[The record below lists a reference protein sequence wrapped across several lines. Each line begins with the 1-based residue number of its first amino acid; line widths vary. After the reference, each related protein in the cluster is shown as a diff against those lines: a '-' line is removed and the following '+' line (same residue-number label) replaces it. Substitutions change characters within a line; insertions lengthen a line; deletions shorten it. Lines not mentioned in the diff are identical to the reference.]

1 MRFLDAGE
9 THGKA
14 LIAIV
19 EGFPAHVKIDIE
31 NINRILQLRQRGY
44 GRGKRMEIEKDR
56 VTILSGI
63 RNSFTT
69 GAPITLMIE
78 NRDYENWKSFM
89 DAMQCDVDTKKVTVP
104 RPGHA
109 DLAGCLKYEFDD
121 ARNVLERASA
131 RETAIRVAVGALCEE
146 LLKMFGIKL
155 YNHVVEIGRVRLTK
169 SYSFDDTELFEHAL
183 SSSEL
188 FCIDKEAEIQ
198 MKQEIDIA
206 RQIGDSVGGVAEVI
220 CKNVPYGL
228 GSHVH
233 WDRRLDAQIAQ
244 AVMSIQSVKGVEI
257 GLGFEAAR
265 RFGSEVHDEIYYDDK
280 IGFYRKT
287 NNAGGIEGGIS
298 NGMDI
303 VVRAAFKPIP
313 TLYKPLKSVD
323 IRTFQPA
330 EAAVERSDICAVPAG
345 SIVMRAAVAYV
356 LANVLIERLGGDS
369 AKTMLETFKRIYNK
383 E

>member
-14 LIAIV
+14 LIAII

-31 NINRILQLRQRGY
+31 NINHLLQLRQRGY

-56 VTILSGI
+56 VKILSGV

-78 NRDYENWKSFM
+78 NRDYENWRSFM
-89 DAMQCDVDTKKVTVP
+89 DATQCDVDTKKVTVP

-131 RETAIRVAVGALCEE
+131 RETAIRVAVGAVCEE

-169 SYSFDDTELFEHAL
+169 SYSFDDTELFEQAL
-183 SSSEL
+183 SSSDL
-188 FCIDKEAEIQ
+188 FCIDKEAE
-198 MKQEIDIA
+198 MKMKEEIDIA
-206 RQIGDSVGGVAEVI
+206 KQIGDSVGGIAEVI
-220 CKNVPYGL
+220 CKNVPYGI

-233 WDRRLDAQIAQ
+233 WDRKLDAQIAHS
-244 AVMSIQSVKGVEI
+244 VMSIQSVKGVEI
-257 GLGFEAAR
+257 GMGFEAAR

-280 IGFYRKT
+280 KGFYRKT

-345 SIVMRAAVAYV
+345 KYCHESGNCVCSGKCFNRKV
-356 LANVLIERLGGDS
+356 RRR
-369 AKTMLETFKRIYNK
+369 FC
-383 E
+383 

>member
-31 NINRILQLRQRGY
+31 NINYLLQLRQRGY
-44 GRGKRMEIEKDR
+44 GRGKRMEIEKDK
-56 VTILSGI
+56 VIFLSGI
-63 RNSFTT
+63 RNSYTT

-78 NRDYENWKSFM
+78 NRDYENWKGFM
-89 DAMQCDVDTKKVTVP
+89 DAIQCDLETKKVTVP

-109 DLAGCLKYEFDD
+109 DLAGCLKYGFDD
-121 ARNVLERASA
+121 ARNILERASA
-131 RETAIRVAVGALCEE
+131 RETAIRVAVGAICEE

-155 YNHVVEIGRVRLTK
+155 YNHVVEIGKVRLTK
-169 SYSFDDTELFEHAL
+169 SYSTDSIDLFEEAL

-188 FCIDKEAEIQ
+188 FCIDEETETQ

-206 RQIGDSVGGVAEVI
+206 KQMGDSVGGVAEVI

-233 WDRRLDAQIAQ
+233 WDRKLDALIAQ

-257 GLGFEAAR
+257 GMGFEAAR

-280 IGFYRKT
+280 RSFYRKT

-323 IRTFQPA
+323 IQTFQPA
-330 EAAVERSDICAVPAG
+330 EAAVERSDTCAVPAG
-345 SIVMRAAVAYV
+345 SVVMRAAIAYV
-356 LANVLIERLGGDS
+356 LANALIERLGGDS
-369 AKTMLETFKRIYNK
+369 VKTMLETFKRIYNK
-383 E
+383 

>member
-1 MRFLDAGE
+1 MK
-9 THGKA
+9 TGKV
-14 LIAIV
+14 LWTQY
-19 EGFPAHVKIDIE
+19 K
-31 NINRILQLRQRGY
+31 
-44 GRGKRMEIEKDR
+44 
-56 VTILSGI
+56 
-63 RNSFTT
+63 
-69 GAPITLMIE
+69 
-78 NRDYENWKSFM
+78 
-89 DAMQCDVDTKKVTVP
+89 CDLETKKVTVP

-109 DLAGCLKYEFDD
+109 DLAGCLKYGFDD
-121 ARNVLERASA
+121 ARNILERASA
-131 RETAIRVAVGALCEE
+131 RETAIRVAVGAICEE

-155 YNHVVEIGRVRLTK
+155 YNHVVEIGKVRLTK
-169 SYSFDDTELFEHAL
+169 SYSTDSIDLFEEAL

-188 FCIDKEAEIQ
+188 FCIDEETETQ

-206 RQIGDSVGGVAEVI
+206 KQMGDSVGGVAEVI

-233 WDRRLDAQIAQ
+233 WDRKLDALIAQ

-257 GLGFEAAR
+257 GMGFEAAR

-280 IGFYRKT
+280 RSFYRKT

-323 IRTFQPA
+323 IQTFQPA
-330 EAAVERSDICAVPAG
+330 EAAVERSDTCAVPAG
-345 SIVMRAAVAYV
+345 SVVMRAAIAYV
-356 LANVLIERLGGDS
+356 LANALIERLGGDS
-369 AKTMLETFKRIYNK
+369 VKTMLETFKRIYNK
-383 E
+383 

>member
-9 THGKA
+9 THGRA
-14 LIAIV
+14 LIAII
-19 EGFPAHVKIDIE
+19 EGFPAHVKIGIE
-31 NINRILQLRQRGY
+31 NINRLLQLRQRGY

-56 VTILSGI
+56 VKILSGV

-69 GAPITLMIE
+69 GSPITLVIE
-78 NRDYENWKSFM
+78 NNDYENWKNFM
-89 DAMQCDVDTKKVTVP
+89 DSMQCDMDTKKVTVP

-131 RETAIRVAVGALCEE
+131 RETAIRVAVGAVCEE

-155 YNHVVEIGRVRLTK
+155 YNHVIEIGRVRLTK
-169 SYSFDDTELFEHAL
+169 SYSFDDTELFEQAL
-183 SSSEL
+183 SSSDL
-188 FCIDKEAEIQ
+188 FCIDKEAEMK
-198 MKQEIDIA
+198 MKQEIEIA
-206 RQIGDSVGGVAEVI
+206 KQMGDSVGGIAEVI

-233 WDRRLDAQIAQ
+233 WDRKLDAQIAYS
-244 AVMSIQSVKGVEI
+244 VMSIQSVKGVEI
-257 GLGFEAAR
+257 GMGFESAR
-265 RFGSEVHDEIYYDDK
+265 RFGSEVHDEIYYDEK

-345 SIVMRAAVAYV
+345 SIVMRAAIAYV
-356 LANVLIERLGGDS
+356 LANALIERLGGDS

-383 E
+383 G

>member
-31 NINRILQLRQRGY
+31 NINYLLQLRQRGY
-44 GRGKRMEIEKDR
+44 GRGKRMEIEKDK
-56 VTILSGI
+56 VIFLSGI
-63 RNSFTT
+63 RNSYTT

-89 DAMQCDVDTKKVTVP
+89 DAIQCDLETKKVTVP

-109 DLAGCLKYEFDD
+109 DLAGCLKYGFDD
-121 ARNVLERASA
+121 ARNILERASA
-131 RETAIRVAVGALCEE
+131 RETAIRVAVGAICEE

-155 YNHVVEIGRVRLTK
+155 YNHVVEIGKVRLTK
-169 SYSFDDTELFEHAL
+169 SYSTDSIDLFEEAL

-188 FCIDKEAEIQ
+188 FCIDEETETQ

-206 RQIGDSVGGVAEVI
+206 KQMGDSVGGVAEVI

-233 WDRRLDAQIAQ
+233 WDRKLDALIAQ

-257 GLGFEAAR
+257 GMGFEAAR

-280 IGFYRKT
+280 RSFYRKT

-323 IRTFQPA
+323 IQTFQPA
-330 EAAVERSDICAVPAG
+330 EAAVERSDTCAVPAG
-345 SIVMRAAVAYV
+345 SVVMRAAIAYV
-356 LANVLIERLGGDS
+356 LANALIERLGGDS
-369 AKTMLETFKRIYNK
+369 VKTMLETFKRIYNK
-383 E
+383 

>member
-31 NINRILQLRQRGY
+31 NINRLLQLRQRGY
-44 GRGKRMEIEKDR
+44 GRGKRMEIEKDG
-56 VTILSGI
+56 VIFLSGV
-63 RNSFTT
+63 RNSYTT

-78 NRDYENWKSFM
+78 NRDYENWKDFM
-89 DAMQCDVDTKKVTVP
+89 DAIQCDLETKKVTVP

-109 DLAGCLKYEFDD
+109 DLAGCLKYGFDD
-121 ARNVLERASA
+121 ARNILERASA
-131 RETAIRVAVGALCEE
+131 RETAIRVAVGAICEE
-146 LLKMFGIKL
+146 LLKMFGIKF
-155 YNHVVEIGRVRLTK
+155 YNHVVEIGKVRLTK
-169 SYSFDDTELFEHAL
+169 SYSTDNIDLFEKAL

-188 FCIDKEAEIQ
+188 FCIDEETENR

-206 RQIGDSVGGVAEVI
+206 KQMGDSVGGVAEVI

-233 WDRRLDAQIAQ
+233 WDRKLDALIAQ

-257 GLGFEAAR
+257 GMGFEAAR
-265 RFGSEVHDEIYYDDK
+265 RFGSEVHDEIYYD
-280 IGFYRKT
+280 GERSFYRKT

-323 IRTFQPA
+323 IQTFQPA

-345 SIVMRAAVAYV
+345 SVVMRAAIAYV
-356 LANVLIERLGGDS
+356 LANALIERLGGDS
-369 AKTMLETFKRIYNK
+369 VKTMLETFKRIYNK
-383 E
+383 

>member
-31 NINRILQLRQRGY
+31 NINHLLQLRQRGY

-56 VTILSGI
+56 IIVLSGV
-63 RNSFTT
+63 RNSYTT

-89 DAMQCDVDTKKVTVP
+89 DAIKCDLETKKVTVP

-109 DLAGCLKYEFDD
+109 DLAGCLKYGFDD
-121 ARNVLERASA
+121 ARNILERASA
-131 RETAIRVAVGALCEE
+131 RETAIRVAVGAICEE

-155 YNHVVEIGRVRLTK
+155 YNHVVEIGKVRLTK
-169 SYSFDDTELFEHAL
+169 SYSTDSIDLFEEAL

-188 FCIDKEAEIQ
+188 FCIDEETETQ

-206 RQIGDSVGGVAEVI
+206 KQMGDSVGGVAEVI

-233 WDRRLDAQIAQ
+233 WDRKLDALIAQ

-257 GLGFEAAR
+257 GMGFEAAR

-280 IGFYRKT
+280 RSFYRKT

-323 IRTFQPA
+323 IQTFQPA
-330 EAAVERSDICAVPAG
+330 EAAVERSDTCAVPAG
-345 SIVMRAAVAYV
+345 SVVMRAAIAYV
-356 LANVLIERLGGDS
+356 LANALIERLGGDS
-369 AKTMLETFKRIYNK
+369 VKTMLETFKRIYNK
-383 E
+383 